1 MKFVKRHTIKFLT
14 LFLFAGL
21 LFSVIG
27 CTPEV
32 DNSIPVTGITM
43 QSAGAATTITT
54 HAGTLLLSA
63 TLAPANSTNKLVTWS
78 VTNGTGSA
86 TITQSGVLT
95 AVTNGLVTA
104 KVTSQSTPTL
114 SAQLVITISN
124 QVTDNRA
131 PLADAI
137 AEANLDADET
147 MVGTSAAQFTP
158 SIEWVLA
165 SDMSAYLAAIA
176 AAQVVLDQT
185 TVTQAQID
193 DAIDDLDD
201 ATQTFDDAKQN
212 GTKVLLAIHLGDAE
226 DYAIL
231 AKAGVSTTGTSSV
244 VGNIGVSPAAA
255 SYITG
260 FGLTMD
266 SGTEFSTSS
275 IVTGQIFAADY
286 LGGTPAA
293 LTTATNDMLTAYNDG
308 AGRTAD
314 YTQLYAGDLSGQTF
328 VSGVYMWSNNVLIN
342 TDFTI
347 HGASTDV
354 FIFQIAGSLTMA
366 ANTQVILT
374 GGVLAENIF
383 WVVADTVAIG
393 VGADF
398 QGVVLSMSNISLN
411 TGSTITGMLYA
422 QTDVSLNAAVVTKP

>member
-1 MKFVKRHTIKFLT
+1 MKFIRSHAIKFLT
-14 LFLFAGL
+14 LFIFVGL
-21 LFSVIG
+21 LFTAIG
-27 CTPEV
+27 CTPAA
-32 DNSIPVTGITM
+32 DNSIPVTGITI

-54 HAGTLLLSA
+54 HAGTLQLSA
-63 TLAPANSTNKLVTWS
+63 TLAPANATNKLLTWS

-86 TITQSGVLT
+86 TINQSGVLS

-104 KVTSQSTPTL
+104 KVTSQSTPSL
-114 SAQLVITISN
+114 NAVLVITISN

-137 AEANLDADET
+137 AEANLNADAT

-165 SDMSAYLAAIA
+165 ADKATYLAAIA
-176 AAQVVLDQT
+176 AAQLIVNQT
-185 TVTQAQID
+185 TLTQAEID
-193 DAIDDLDD
+193 NAVDDLDD
-201 ATQTFDDAKQN
+201 ATQAFDDAKQN
-212 GTKVLLAIHLGDAE
+212 GTKVLLAINLGEAGDF
-226 DYAIL
+226 AIL
-231 AKAGVSTTGTSSV
+231 TKAGVSTTGTSSV

-260 FGLTMD
+260 FGLIMD
-266 SGTEFSTSS
+266 SGTEFATSS
-275 IVTGQIFAADY
+275 IVTGHIFASDY
-286 LGGTPAA
+286 LGGTPAY

-314 YTQLYAGDLSGQTF
+314 YTELYAGDLSGRTF
-328 VSGVYMWSNNVLIN
+328 VSGVYMWSNDVLIN
-342 TDFTI
+342 TDFTLN
-347 HGASTDV
+347 GASTDV
-354 FIFQIAGSLTMA
+354 FIFQIAGTLTMA

-374 GGVLAENIF
+374 GGVQAENIF

-398 QGVVLSMSNISLN
+398 QGVVLGMSNISMN

-422 QTDVSLNAAVVTKP
+422 QTDVSLNATVVTKP